1 MRKLVTR
8 LAMVPLLASIAL
20 IPIGPASGQEAS
32 LPATCQRLA
41 FSVEEDF
48 LMTEGEPADGNPYI
62 SDGDLLSWGNTIC
75 ARNAEL
81 LNAFD
86 VSVDLGLDAADV
98 ITTTGNA
105 VAFSTELDS
114 PNPGQFTAGDLLIS
128 DGSRVPNTALTA
140 EFGVAYDIGLD
151 AVHFVG
157 KTVDI
162 LAFLDDWSRDPGDLS
177 SMLLQR
183 EIDIWFSTEG
193 TWDPVGAV
201 GFLDGDLLSA
211 RDGAIIAPGKD
222 LLPAVAPAGIPSAGV
237 DFGLDGASGERTDD
251 PRAVTFS
258 TEILYQ
264 NSFDFTDGDI
274 LQYGSTSIVY
284 TNHTLIDVFKPAVRF
299 LGLDALSSGVADPL
313 SLRVYLPVVLRASR
327 APTSEVKE

>member
-1 MRKLVTR
+1 VRKLVMR
-8 LAMVPLLASIAL
+8 LAMVPILALIAL
-20 IPIGPASGQEAS
+20 MPIGPASGQEAS
-32 LPATCQRLA
+32 LPATCQWLA

-48 LMTEGEPADGNPYI
+48 VMTDGEPPDGNPYI
-62 SDGDLLSWGNTIC
+62 SDGDLLSWRATIC

-81 LNAFD
+81 LNLFD
-86 VSVDLGLDAADV
+86 VPADLGLDAADV

-128 DGSRVPNTALTA
+128 NGSRIPNAALTSG
-140 EFGVAYDIGLD
+140 FGVGYDVGLD

-162 LAFLDDWSRDPGDLS
+162 LAFLDDWARDPGDLS
-177 SMLLQR
+177 SMLQQH
-183 EIDIWFSTEG
+183 EIDIWFSTEA
-193 TWDPVGAV
+193 TWDPVGAL

-211 RDGAIIAPGKD
+211 RNGAVIALGSD
-222 LLPAVAPAGIPSAGV
+222 LLPAVVPAGIPSAGV
-237 DFGLDGASGERTDD
+237 DFGLDAASGERIDE
-251 PRAVTFS
+251 PKAVAFS
-258 TEILYQ
+258 TEILHE

-284 TNHTLIDVFKPAVRF
+284 TNHTLIDSFKPAVRF
-299 LGLDALSSGVADPL
+299 LGLDALSFSVADQP
-313 SLRVYLPVVLRASR
+313 SIRVYLPVVLKASGS
-327 APTSEVKE
+327 PN

>member
-8 LAMVPLLASIAL
+8 LAMVPLLALIAL
-20 IPIGPASGQEAS
+20 LPIGPASGQEAS
-32 LPATCQRLA
+32 LPATCQWLA

-48 LMTEGEPADGNPYI
+48 FMTEGEPADGNPYI
-62 SDGDLLSWGNTIC
+62 SDGDLLSWATTIC

-81 LNAFD
+81 LNPFD
-86 VSVDLGLDAADV
+86 VSADLGLDAADV

-114 PNPGQFTAGDLLIS
+114 PTAGQFTAGDLLIS
-128 DGSRVPNTALTA
+128 SGSRIPNAALTA
-140 EFGVAYDIGLD
+140 EFGVGYDVGLD

-157 KTVDI
+157 EVVDI
-162 LAFLDDWSRDPGDLS
+162 LAFLDDWARDPQDLS

-211 RDGAIIAPGKD
+211 RDGTIIAPGAD
-222 LLPAVAPAGIPSAGV
+222 LLPAVVPAGIPSAGV
-237 DFGLDGASGERTDD
+237 DFGLDGASGGRIGD
-251 PRAVTFS
+251 PKAVTFS
-258 TEILYQ
+258 TELFHE
-264 NSFDFTDGDI
+264 NGFDFTDGDI
-274 LQYGSTSIVY
+274 LQYDSTSIVY
-284 TNHTLIDVFKPAVRF
+284 VNATLIDSFAPAAPF
-299 LGLDALSSGVADPL
+299 LGLDALSFSIGDGP
-313 SLRVYLPVVLRASR
+313 SIRVYLPVVLKASGS
-327 APTSEVKE
+327 PN